1 MRRFIGLVAVL
12 GMILMVQEAQA
23 EPFAKPDL
31 IRFGASTAD
40 MQAALQGKCA
50 KSVLRDIVPPF
61 LPRVKDRQVQ
71 IDCDGFPFM
80 GKPRWAEFV
89 IGDDRLQMVWIMTDK
104 SEEATLYAAMVEAY
118 GAPTHRN
125 AQYDAFT
132 QVRAALRK
140 DRAEILFYAA
150 ELDGDMPEFSEP

>member
-50 KSVLRDIVPPF
+50 KSVLRDIVPPSC
-61 LPRVKDRQVQ
+61 RGSKT
-71 IDCDGFPFM
+71 
-80 GKPRWAEFV
+80 GKC
-89 IGDDRLQMVWIMTDK
+89 RLTVT
-104 SEEATLYAAMVEAY
+104 
-118 GAPTHRN
+118 
-125 AQYDAFT
+125 AFRSWEN
-132 QVRAALRK
+132 RA
-140 DRAEILFYAA
+140 
-150 ELDGDMPEFSEP
+150 GPNS